1 MQKRLFLEPFLLPK
15 NRVITGGSFHIRLL
29 CNAKILT
36 ITSSRSWQNLML
48 ERMREGLQGPWAMII
63 VALIVLSFVFA
74 GVGSYLTAPVDTAAA
89 KVNGE
94 DISARA
100 LDQAY
105 QNERGRLE
113 SQYGEGIS
121 SLFANPEY
129 LANFRRGVLDRL
141 IADKLVEQKA
151 QTLGL
156 RVSDAQIKETIVSM
170 PEFQVGGTFNN
181 DRYLAVLRQAGFQ
194 VDDFRNYMRNTMTKD
209 QLSRA
214 LLATD
219 FVVPAEV
226 ITQLNLGRQTR
237 DAKYAAIASAQFVA
251 GIELTEEQIN
261 NYYQTNIDSYDTQ
274 ERVSVA
280 YVELD
285 VADLLPTVTVTED
298 QLQEYYQFNIANY
311 RTDEQRRV
319 SHILIET
326 ADDAAAALATI
337 TEVQAKLVA
346 GEDFAE
352 LAKTYSN
359 DTFSA
364 ENGGDLEYVTSGDMD
379 AAFDNAVLALN
390 NVGDVSDI
398 VETEFGLHL
407 IKLTELV
414 AEKITPYDDVIAE
427 ITDAVKQ
434 ELAAEE
440 FFMQQQTLAEL
451 AFEVPD
457 TLEEVAAALNKSI
470 VTTDLFTANTVP
482 AILNNPLV
490 LANAFSQ
497 EFIEAGLNS
506 DVIELNDEHVVV
518 MRVAE
523 YEPQR
528 TRALAE
534 VQEQVEAALRAQLAQ
549 AAALSYAQRY
559 IAAVDAEKSAILAE
573 QNVTLT
579 ELAAVGRSG
588 ATEIDQAAV
597 EVLFTLSQDNAQS
610 TVTLANGD
618 IAIVE
623 LVAVNDSVETDEALG
638 AELRNRLTGQRAQ
651 AGYAAFVDALK
662 ADAEIVVLNN

>member
-1 MQKRLFLEPFLLPK
+1 
-15 NRVITGGSFHIRLL
+15 
-29 CNAKILT
+29 
-36 ITSSRSWQNLML
+36 ML

-74 GVGSYLTAPVDTAAA
+74 GVGSYLTAPVETAAA

-113 SQYGEGIS
+113 SQFGEGIS
-121 SLFANPEY
+121 SLFANPDY
-129 LANFRRGVLDRL
+129 LANFRQGVLDRL

-151 QTLGL
+151 QSLGL

-194 VDDFRNYMRNTMTKD
+194 VDDFRNYMRNTMTKE

-237 DAKYAAIASAQFVA
+237 DAKYATIATEQFVA
-251 GIELTEEQIN
+251 DIELSDEQIN

-274 ERVSVA
+274 EQVSVA

-285 VADLLPTVTVTED
+285 VADLLPTVTVTD
-298 QLQEYYQFNIANY
+298 AQLQEYYQFNIGNY
-311 RTDEQRRV
+311 RADEKRRV
-319 SHILIET
+319 SHILIEMG
-326 ADDAAAALATI
+326 DESSAALATM
-337 TEVQAKLVA
+337 TEIQAKLAA

-352 LAKTYSN
+352 LAKEYSN

-364 ENGGDLEYVTSGDMD
+364 ENGGDLEYVAVGDMD
-379 AAFDNAVLALN
+379 AAFDAAVLALDT
-390 NVGDVSDI
+390 VGEVTDV

-414 AEKITPYDDVIAE
+414 AEEITPFNDVVDEVTA
-427 ITDAVKQ
+427 AVKQ

-440 FFMQQQTLAEL
+440 FFMQQQQMAEL

-457 TLEEVAAALNKSI
+457 TLEEVAAALNKS
-470 VTTDLFTANTVP
+470 VTTTELFTANSVP
-482 AILNNPLV
+482 ALLNNGAV

-506 DVIELNDEHVVV
+506 DVIELDDEHVIV
-518 MRVAE
+518 MRVAA

-534 VQEQVEAALRAQLAQ
+534 VQDQVEASLRAQLAQ
-549 AAALSYAQRY
+549 EAALAYAQRY
-559 IAAVDAEKSAILAE
+559 VSAADADRATILAE
-573 QNVTLT
+573 QNVSLT
-579 ELAAVGRSG
+579 ELAAVGRTG
-588 ATEIDQAAV
+588 ATDIDQAAV
-597 EVLFTLSQDNAQS
+597 EVLFTLSQANAQA
-610 TVTLANGD
+610 TVTLPTGD
-618 IAIVE
+618 VAIVE
-623 LVAVNDSVETDEALG
+623 LVSVNNSVEQDAALG
-638 AELRNRLTGQRAQ
+638 ADLRNRLTGQRAQ
-651 AGYAAFVDALK
+651 SGYEAFVDALK

>member
-1 MQKRLFLEPFLLPK
+1 
-15 NRVITGGSFHIRLL
+15 
-29 CNAKILT
+29 
-36 ITSSRSWQNLML
+36 ML

-74 GVGSYLTAPVDTAAA
+74 GVGSYLTAPVETAAA

-113 SQYGEGIS
+113 SQFGEGIS
-121 SLFANPEY
+121 SLFANPDY
-129 LANFRRGVLDRL
+129 LANFRQGVLDRL

-151 QTLGL
+151 QALGL
-156 RVSDAQIKETIVSM
+156 RVSDAQIKDTIVNM

-194 VDDFRNYMRNTMTKD
+194 VDDFRNYMRNTMTKE

-237 DAKYAAIASAQFVA
+237 DAKYATIATAQFVD
-251 GIELTEEQIN
+251 GIELSDEQIN

-274 ERVSVA
+274 EQVSVA

-285 VADLLPTVTVTED
+285 VADLLPTITVTEA

-311 RTDEQRRV
+311 RADEKRRV
-319 SHILIET
+319 SHILIEMG
-326 ADDAAAALATI
+326 DDADAAFTTI
-337 TEVQAKLVA
+337 AEVQSKLAA
-346 GEDFAE
+346 GEDFAT
-352 LAKTYSN
+352 LAKAYSN

-379 AAFDNAVLALN
+379 AAFDAAVLALA
-390 NVGDVSDI
+390 NVGDVSDV

-414 AEKITPYDDVIAE
+414 AEEITPYSDVVAQ
-427 ITDAVKQ
+427 ITEAVKQ

-440 FFMQQQTLAEL
+440 FFLQQQTLAEL

-457 TLEEVAAALNKSI
+457 TLEEVSGALNKP
-470 VTTDLFTANTVP
+470 VTTTELFTDNTVP
-482 AILNNPLV
+482 ALLNNAAV

-506 DVIELNDEHVVV
+506 DVIELSDEHVIV

-534 VQEQVEAALRAQLAQ
+534 VQDQVEASLRAQLAQ
-549 AAALSYAQRY
+549 EAALAYAQRY
-559 IAAVDAEKSAILAE
+559 VSAADAEQATILAEKSVI
-573 QNVTLT
+573 LT
-579 ELAAVGRSG
+579 ELSAVGRTG
-588 ATEIDQAAV
+588 ATDIDQAAV
-597 EVLFTLSQDNAQS
+597 DVLFTLSQGNAQA
-610 TVTLANGD
+610 TVTLPTGD
-618 IAIVE
+618 VAIVE
-623 LVAVNDSVETDEALG
+623 LVAVNDSVEKDEALG

-651 AGYAAFVDALK
+651 AGYQAFVDALK
-662 ADAEIVVLNN
+662 AEAEIVVLNN